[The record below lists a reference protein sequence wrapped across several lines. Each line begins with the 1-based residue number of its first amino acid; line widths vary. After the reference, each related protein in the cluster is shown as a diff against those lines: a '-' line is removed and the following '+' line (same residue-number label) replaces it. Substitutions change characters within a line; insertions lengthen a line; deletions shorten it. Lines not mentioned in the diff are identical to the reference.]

1 MRGEWLSQQE
11 LIVYYCH
18 VLLYC
23 SCLQGSGNE
32 SVFVHR
38 FKIYERVSWQ
48 IQNKSTVVSSMFF
61 WLLKTIYHQLLSAAC
76 RISGNPIPL
85 YCSLSN
91 VNWFHFFS
99 GDMANQRNGHMYFI
113 ALGQP
118 LPESFLGKDC
128 PSHHLLGLTVCL
140 SLLCF
145 KKLCVTLPFY
155 IETHGHASI
164 FLIL

>member
-1 MRGEWLSQQE
+1 
-11 LIVYYCH
+11 
-18 VLLYC
+18 
-23 SCLQGSGNE
+23 
-32 SVFVHR
+32 
-38 FKIYERVSWQ
+38 
-48 IQNKSTVVSSMFF
+48 
-61 WLLKTIYHQLLSAAC
+61 
-76 RISGNPIPL
+76 
-85 YCSLSN
+85 
-91 VNWFHFFS
+91 
-99 GDMANQRNGHMYFI
+99 MYFI